1 MAKRLFYAILI
12 IAALAL
18 PVVAGIQKGSGGGT
32 ASEVYV
38 DNSTGGWTGDDAQAV
53 LEEIQASIAAYATS
67 AGVSDDAYDATA
79 WNGSTTLA
87 PSQNAVRDK
96 IEAVVAALASPAAHY
111 LTDQAEGS
119 LSAEVVVSANGKA
132 LVTAAN
138 YAAMKAL
145 LDLEIGTDI
154 QAYDADLTTY
164 AGITPSATVQT
175 FLTSADAS
183 TARNNLGL
191 SIGSNVQAYDAD
203 LTSLAS
209 GITGLVKGAGNG
221 GGYSA
226 AAAGTDYVA
235 VDADLTSIA
244 GGITGLVKGAGNG
257 SGFSAAVAGTDYLA
271 PAAIGV
277 TVQGLDA
284 DLTALAGISGSRGDI
299 IYYGAAGWTRLP
311 KGTENYI
318 LTQGANDP
326 AWAANSGG
334 AGASAFE
341 DLTDIAVN
349 SSTAGPVWWD
359 GTQGRAIKAGV
370 AGSYLK
376 SDGTFDT
383 PAGAGDMLAASYPNI
398 VTLES
403 EPVTNTYMLVADG
416 SQWQSV
422 APADARTALGL
433 VIGTNVQAYDADLT
447 TFAGITPSAN
457 VQSLLGCADYSAMRT
472 ALGLAIGTNVQ
483 AYDADLATWAG
494 VTPSANGQSL
504 VAAAD
509 YSAMRTLLSL
519 VPGTNV
525 QAYDAD
531 LATLAAPTAN
541 RIYYSNGSQA
551 QTAVALGAANTVFVG
566 NGTTSA
572 PGFRAL
578 GVADLPTITPAI
590 GGTGVANGANNTIT
604 FTGNYTLGLTLSNN
618 TAVTLPTTGTLA
630 TLAGSEALTNKSVN
644 GVTLS
649 AASAYTLTVPGT
661 GTAALTSN
669 KLSAFAATTSAELA
683 GVISDETGSGALVLA
698 TSPTLVTPT
707 IGAATMT
714 SLVQSGQTIGSNII
728 VTNGFSVDADGDVTG
743 KSFTTPQ
750 AAATAGEAVLYAAEA
765 TPSGLYTS
773 LKGPASAPSGGAY
786 SFQFT
791 NTLPSAGQSFKF
803 GTVSSRIVPL
813 EYTTYAELTGATFT
827 GAVQLP
833 AVGTSQHSLILPH
846 GTAHSSP
853 TNGEIWTTTSGLYA
867 RINGST
873 VGPFLA
879 SGSTTLD
886 GVGNPGDNKV
896 FTMGAYTLEF
906 TSHPTPANATATWGG
921 VTISQ
926 THADP
931 SAGALLSLG
940 YTADGDAQTV
950 FLDCLDNSSG
960 DSKFK
965 VGQHGIL
972 AMPDAS
978 AYIAL
983 GADPADQGVLRL
995 ANATVIAWEDATECT
1010 LTHVDNTG
1018 LSLNLALAVG
1028 GALTVTGNILP
1039 GSAGGSDLGSTAA
1052 EWDDLYLHDGAVI
1065 YGQADQSATL
1075 TSSASTWTAS
1085 NLASTGTLQAGT
1097 VCQPDAAGGATLGS
1111 TSLEWSGLYLA
1122 DGGVIYFQNDQS
1134 VYLTPS
1140 AGTLTLTGA
1149 FVADSISTT
1158 RTTDP
1163 QYMRLYE
1170 GNGEAGD
1177 NYIQF
1182 TAVAMSANQAYDY
1195 PSALPATDGL
1205 VLTCTSAGVMSW
1217 STGSTGSGI
1226 ASLVEDTTPQLGGDL
1241 DLNGHTIT
1249 SFVAADFA
1257 LAADADAGDF
1267 DIKSIDGLY
1276 GVDDDIYID
1285 MGTNGYLDLEADTG
1299 IRMLGPVDMGAN
1311 ALDCDSNTVTLS
1323 TVAGA
1328 IDAGGATSLE
1338 IPNSDDPDVDATGE
1352 ISLDTDG
1359 WLRVY
1364 QNSLQK
1370 AIPLT
1375 EEIHVTVVKP
1385 NDLADAQRDKF
1396 PVWSNDSGMTFV
1408 VTAIE
1413 AWSDVD
1419 NSVFAVYEYAPQD
1432 WSSAAATVEASV
1444 DTGTTGT
1451 SVANVTVTSIDNA
1464 NIDDGNMIIL
1474 DFDDTDDP
1482 GVVKITI
1489 RGYYLGD
1496 VN

>member
-1 MAKRLFYAILI
+1 
-12 IAALAL
+12 
-18 PVVAGIQKGSGGGT
+18 V
-32 ASEVYV
+32 
-38 DNSTGGWTGDDAQAV
+38 
-53 LEEIQASIAAYATS
+53 
-67 AGVSDDAYDATA
+67 
-79 WNGSTTLA
+79 
-87 PSQNAVRDK
+87 
-96 IEAVVAALASPAAHY
+96 
-111 LTDQAEGS
+111 
-119 LSAEVVVSANGKA
+119 
-132 LVTAAN
+132 
-138 YAAMKAL
+138 
-145 LDLEIGTDI
+145 
-154 QAYDADLTTY
+154 
-164 AGITPSATVQT
+164 
-175 FLTSADAS
+175 
-183 TARNNLGL
+183 
-191 SIGSNVQAYDAD
+191 
-203 LTSLAS
+203 
-209 GITGLVKGAGNG
+209 
-221 GGYSA
+221 
-226 AAAGTDYVA
+226 
-235 VDADLTSIA
+235 
-244 GGITGLVKGAGNG
+244 
-257 SGFSAAVAGTDYLA
+257 
-271 PAAIGV
+271 
-277 TVQGLDA
+277 
-284 DLTALAGISGSRGDI
+284 
-299 IYYGAAGWTRLP
+299 
-311 KGTENYI
+311 
-318 LTQGANDP
+318 
-326 AWAANSGG
+326 
-334 AGASAFE
+334 
-341 DLTDIAVN
+341 
-349 SSTAGPVWWD
+349 
-359 GTQGRAIKAGV
+359 
-370 AGSYLK
+370 
-376 SDGTFDT
+376 
-383 PAGAGDMLAASYPNI
+383 
-398 VTLES
+398 
-403 EPVTNTYMLVADG
+403 
-416 SQWQSV
+416 
-422 APADARTALGL
+422 RTALGL

-531 LATLAAPTAN
+531 LATLATPTAN

-707 IGAATMT
+707 LGAATMT

-750 AAATAGEAVLYAAEA
+750 VAATAGEAVLYAAEA

-791 NTLPSAGQSFKF
+791 NSLPSAGQSFKF

-886 GVGNPGDNKV
+886 GVGNPGDNKS
-896 FTMGAYTLEF
+896 FTMGPYTLGF
-906 TSHPTPANATATWGG
+906 TSSTATWGG
-921 VTISQ
+921 VTISN
-926 THADP
+926 TAADP
-931 SAGALLSLG
+931 SAGALLTLG

-972 AMPDAS
+972 TMPDAS

-995 ANATVIAWEDATECT
+995 ANATVIAWEDGTECT

-1028 GALTVTGNILP
+1028 GALTVTG
-1039 GSAGGSDLGSTAA
+1039 
-1052 EWDDLYLHDGAVI
+1052 
-1065 YGQADQSATL
+1065 
-1075 TSSASTWTAS
+1075 
-1085 NLASTGTLQAGT
+1085 
-1097 VCQPDAAGGATLGS
+1097 
-1111 TSLEWSGLYLA
+1111 
-1122 DGGVIYFQNDQS
+1122 
-1134 VYLTPS
+1134 
-1140 AGTLTLTGA
+1140 
-1149 FVADSISTT
+1149 
-1158 RTTDP
+1158 
-1163 QYMRLYE
+1163 
-1170 GNGEAGD
+1170 
-1177 NYIQF
+1177 
-1182 TAVAMSANQAYDY
+1182 
-1195 PSALPATDGL
+1195 
-1205 VLTCTSAGVMSW
+1205 
-1217 STGSTGSGI
+1217 
-1226 ASLVEDTTPQLGGDL
+1226 
-1241 DLNGHTIT
+1241 
-1249 SFVAADFA
+1249 
-1257 LAADADAGDF
+1257 
-1267 DIKSIDGLY
+1267 
-1276 GVDDDIYID
+1276 
-1285 MGTNGYLDLEADTG
+1285 
-1299 IRMLGPVDMGAN
+1299 
-1311 ALDCDSNTVTLS
+1311 
-1323 TVAGA
+1323 
-1328 IDAGGATSLE
+1328 
-1338 IPNSDDPDVDATGE
+1338 
-1352 ISLDTDG
+1352 
-1359 WLRVY
+1359 
-1364 QNSLQK
+1364 
-1370 AIPLT
+1370 
-1375 EEIHVTVVKP
+1375 
-1385 NDLADAQRDKF
+1385 
-1396 PVWSNDSGMTFV
+1396 
-1408 VTAIE
+1408 
-1413 AWSDVD
+1413 
-1419 NSVFAVYEYAPQD
+1419 
-1432 WSSAAATVEASV
+1432 
-1444 DTGTTGT
+1444 
-1451 SVANVTVTSIDNA
+1451 
-1464 NIDDGNMIIL
+1464 
-1474 DFDDTDDP
+1474 
-1482 GVVKITI
+1482 
-1489 RGYYLGD
+1489 
-1496 VN
+1496 

>member
-1 MAKRLFYAILI
+1 M
-12 IAALAL
+12 
-18 PVVAGIQKGSGGGT
+18 
-32 ASEVYV
+32 
-38 DNSTGGWTGDDAQAV
+38 
-53 LEEIQASIAAYATS
+53 
-67 AGVSDDAYDATA
+67 
-79 WNGSTTLA
+79 
-87 PSQNAVRDK
+87 
-96 IEAVVAALASPAAHY
+96 
-111 LTDQAEGS
+111 
-119 LSAEVVVSANGKA
+119 
-132 LVTAAN
+132 
-138 YAAMKAL
+138 
-145 LDLEIGTDI
+145 
-154 QAYDADLTTY
+154 
-164 AGITPSATVQT
+164 
-175 FLTSADAS
+175 DAS

-191 SIGSNVQAYDAD
+191 AIGTNVQAYDVD
-203 LTSLAS
+203 LGSLAS
-209 GITGLVKGAGNG
+209 GITGMVKGAGNG

-226 AAAGTDYVA
+226 ATAETDYVTPSGTGTLA
-235 VDADLTSIA
+235 NKTLTTPTIASFANAGHTHTDSA
-244 GGITGLVKGAGNG
+244 GG
-257 SGFSAAVAGTDYLA
+257 GTIA
-271 PAAIGV
+271 EA
-277 TVQGLDA
+277 
-284 DLTALAGISGSRGDI
+284 ALAMTDITTNNATSARHGFLPKLENSGSKYLRDD
-299 IYYGAAGWTRLP
+299 
-311 KGTENYI
+311 GTWQ
-318 LTQGANDP
+318 TVSGT
-326 AWAANSGG
+326 GG
-334 AGASAFE
+334 ATTFVE
-341 DLTDIAVN
+341 LTDISVN
-349 SSTAGPVWWD
+349 ASTTGPVWWD
-359 GTQGRAIKAGV
+359 GDSAAAVKAGA
-370 AGSYLK
+370 AGTYLK
-376 SDGTFDT
+376 SDGTWDT
-383 PAGAGDMLAASYPNI
+383 PSGAGDMAEASYPNI

-416 SQWQSV
+416 SQWKSV
-422 APADARTALGL
+422 APADVRTALGL

-649 AASAYTLTVPGT
+649 AASDYTLTVPGT

-750 AAATAGEAVLYAAEA
+750 VAATAGEAVLYAAEA

-813 EYTTYAELTGATFT
+813 EYTTYAELSGATFT

-886 GVGNPGDNKV
+886 GVGNPGDNKS
-896 FTMGAYTLEF
+896 FTMGPYTLGF
-906 TSHPTPANATATWGG
+906 TSSTATWGG
-921 VTISQ
+921 VTISN
-926 THADP
+926 TAADP
-931 SAGALLSLG
+931 SAGALLALG
-940 YTADGDAQTV
+940 YTADGDTQTV

-972 AMPDAS
+972 TMPDAS
-978 AYIAL
+978 AYLAL

-1039 GSAGGSDLGSTAA
+1039 GSAGGSDLGTTAA
-1052 EWDDLYLHDGAVI
+1052 EWRNLYLTDGGI
-1065 YGQADQSATL
+1065 LYLGADQDVTL
-1075 TSSASTWTAS
+1075 TH
-1085 NLASTGTLQAGT
+1085 
-1097 VCQPDAAGGATLGS
+1097 
-1111 TSLEWSGLYLA
+1111 
-1122 DGGVIYFQNDQS
+1122 
-1134 VYLTPS
+1134 
-1140 AGTLTLTGA
+1140 
-1149 FVADSISTT
+1149 VADTGV
-1158 RTTDP
+1158 
-1163 QYMRLYE
+1163 RL
-1170 GNGEAGD
+1170 NAAMQL
-1177 NYIQF
+1177 QF
-1182 TAVAMSANQAYDY
+1182 RDSAIY
-1195 PSALPATDGL
+1195 
-1205 VLTCTSAGVMSW
+1205 
-1217 STGSTGSGI
+1217 I
-1226 ASLVEDTTPQLGGDL
+1226 ASLND
-1241 DLNGHTIT
+1241 
-1249 SFVAADFA
+1249 
-1257 LAADADAGDF
+1257 
-1267 DIKSIDGLY
+1267 
-1276 GVDDDIYID
+1276 
-1285 MGTNGYLDLEADTG
+1285 GYLDIEADTA
-1299 IRMLGPVDMGAN
+1299 IRMLGPVDMGVN

-1323 TVAGA
+1323 TVSGA

-1338 IPNSDDPDVDATGE
+1338 IPNSDDPDVDAAGE
-1352 ISLDTDG
+1352 ISWDTDG
-1359 WLRVY
+1359 WMRAYDGSAQV
-1364 QNSLQK
+1364 
-1370 AIPLT
+1370 AIARKL
-1375 EEIHVTVVKP
+1375 EEIHVTVV
-1385 NDLADAQRDKF
+1385 
-1396 PVWSNDSGMTFV
+1396 
-1408 VTAIE
+1408 
-1413 AWSDVD
+1413 
-1419 NSVFAVYEYAPQD
+1419 APQD
-1432 WSSAAATVEASV
+1432 LEDAERDAFWIWSNESGMSFIVTGWKAWSKDDDTTLNIEEIDADGANNATVDAVEIATNGTGCFYAS
-1444 DTGTTGT
+1444 DSTITGATIENGHIL
-1451 SVANVTVTSIDNA
+1451 V
-1464 NIDDGNMIIL
+1464 L
-1474 DFDDTDDP
+1474 DFDDSDDP
-1482 GVVKITI
+1482 DLVKITI
-1489 RGYYLGD
+1489 YGYYNAD

>member
-1 MAKRLFYAILI
+1 MAKILFYAILI

-221 GGYSA
+221 GGYAA

-299 IYYGAAGWTRLP
+299 IFYGAGGWTRLP

-318 LTQGANDP
+318 LKQGANDP
-326 AWAANSGG
+326 AWAENTGG
-334 AGASAFE
+334 SGASAFS

-349 SSTAGPVWWD
+349 ASTAGPVWWD

-376 SDGTFDT
+376 SDGTWDT
-383 PAGAGDMLAASYPNI
+383 PAGAGDMLAASYPHI
-398 VTLES
+398 VALES
-403 EPVTNTYMLVADG
+403 QALTDTYMLVANG
-416 SQWQSV
+416 SGWISKS
-422 APADARTALGL
+422 PADVRTALGL

-483 AYDADLATWAG
+483 AYDADLTTYAG
-494 VTPSANGQSL
+494 ITPSANIQTFL
-504 VAAAD
+504 ACAD

-531 LATLAAPTAN
+531 LATLATPTAN

-728 VTNGFSVDADGDVTG
+728 VTNGFSVDAVGKVTG

-750 AAATAGEAVLYAAEA
+750 VAATAGEAVLYAAEA

-791 NTLPSAGQSFKF
+791 NTLPTAGQCFKF

-813 EYTTYAELTGATFT
+813 EYTTYAELSGATFT

-896 FTMGAYTLEF
+896 FTMGAYTL
-906 TSHPTPANATATWGG
+906 
-921 VTISQ
+921 
-926 THADP
+926 
-931 SAGALLSLG
+931 
-940 YTADGDAQTV
+940 
-950 FLDCLDNSSG
+950 
-960 DSKFK
+960 
-965 VGQHGIL
+965 
-972 AMPDAS
+972 
-978 AYIAL
+978 
-983 GADPADQGVLRL
+983 
-995 ANATVIAWEDATECT
+995 
-1010 LTHVDNTG
+1010 
-1018 LSLNLALAVG
+1018 
-1028 GALTVTGNILP
+1028 
-1039 GSAGGSDLGSTAA
+1039 
-1052 EWDDLYLHDGAVI
+1052 
-1065 YGQADQSATL
+1065 
-1075 TSSASTWTAS
+1075 
-1085 NLASTGTLQAGT
+1085 
-1097 VCQPDAAGGATLGS
+1097 
-1111 TSLEWSGLYLA
+1111 
-1122 DGGVIYFQNDQS
+1122 
-1134 VYLTPS
+1134 
-1140 AGTLTLTGA
+1140 
-1149 FVADSISTT
+1149 
-1158 RTTDP
+1158 
-1163 QYMRLYE
+1163 
-1170 GNGEAGD
+1170 
-1177 NYIQF
+1177 
-1182 TAVAMSANQAYDY
+1182 
-1195 PSALPATDGL
+1195 
-1205 VLTCTSAGVMSW
+1205 
-1217 STGSTGSGI
+1217 
-1226 ASLVEDTTPQLGGDL
+1226 
-1241 DLNGHTIT
+1241 
-1249 SFVAADFA
+1249 
-1257 LAADADAGDF
+1257 
-1267 DIKSIDGLY
+1267 
-1276 GVDDDIYID
+1276 
-1285 MGTNGYLDLEADTG
+1285 
-1299 IRMLGPVDMGAN
+1299 
-1311 ALDCDSNTVTLS
+1311 
-1323 TVAGA
+1323 
-1328 IDAGGATSLE
+1328 
-1338 IPNSDDPDVDATGE
+1338 
-1352 ISLDTDG
+1352 
-1359 WLRVY
+1359 
-1364 QNSLQK
+1364 
-1370 AIPLT
+1370 
-1375 EEIHVTVVKP
+1375 
-1385 NDLADAQRDKF
+1385 
-1396 PVWSNDSGMTFV
+1396 
-1408 VTAIE
+1408 
-1413 AWSDVD
+1413 
-1419 NSVFAVYEYAPQD
+1419 
-1432 WSSAAATVEASV
+1432 
-1444 DTGTTGT
+1444 
-1451 SVANVTVTSIDNA
+1451 
-1464 NIDDGNMIIL
+1464 
-1474 DFDDTDDP
+1474 
-1482 GVVKITI
+1482 
-1489 RGYYLGD
+1489 
-1496 VN
+1496 